1 LLCVQAEA
9 AYPTDMMIEFDGRGF
24 APLAA
29 LLSFIADNGATEVD
43 PGFVTNGVV
52 GALAVP
58 S

>member
-1 LLCVQAEA
+1 
-9 AYPTDMMIEFDGRGF
+9 MIELMGRGF

-29 LLSFIADNGATEVD
+29 LLSFIADNGTTEVD
-43 PGFVTNGVV
+43 PGFGTNGVV